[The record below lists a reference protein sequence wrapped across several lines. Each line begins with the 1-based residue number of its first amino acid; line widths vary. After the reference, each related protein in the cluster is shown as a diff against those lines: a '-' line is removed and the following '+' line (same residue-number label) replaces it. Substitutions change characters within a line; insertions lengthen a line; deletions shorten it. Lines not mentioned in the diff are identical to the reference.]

1 MCREYFVG
9 AVSQLLATHFSPLM
23 TSHPPCNEYRSTDPR
38 RPLSG
43 SMKLLYHIMAVPFL
57 GGITKFAMWQL
68 TLRLNSSVVA
78 LGFSSSWVIK
88 INYGRFRRYDF
99 CLRLSCATSMR
110 HDFTTDRVVYISPTT
125 FLRHV
130 WMDQSNDVR
139 YSRTILISK
148 NRTV

>member
-78 LGFSSSWVIK
+78 LGFSSSCVIK
-88 INYGRFRRYDF
+88 CIKADLDGTIFACEYRARLVCVMTSRQIVSCKLDPRHSYGT
-99 CLRLSCATSMR
+99 L
-110 HDFTTDRVVYISPTT
+110 
-125 FLRHV
+125 
-130 WMDQSNDVR
+130 WMWWVKIKREWMGQSLDVC
-139 YSRTILISK
+139 
-148 NRTV
+148 